1 MTTTRLPVAAHD
13 GTQVPAIQVQARA
26 TLPTRHGAFET
37 LAYVSDGD
45 PTPHLALVLGDPA
58 GHDVLV
64 RVHSECLTGEVLGSL
79 RCDCGDQLDQAL
91 RHLAFAGRGVV
102 VYLRGHEG
110 RGIGLVDKLR
120 AYALQESG
128 LDTIDANLALGR
140 AVDERSYEAAAGVL
154 SHLGVRS
161 VALMTNNP
169 DKVLALSRCGV
180 PVHRTIPMMAA
191 VNRHNQ
197 RYLHAKADRL
207 GHAGLAATA
216 ARKELA

>member
-1 MTTTRLPVAAHD
+1 MTPTPA
-13 GTQVPAIQVQARA
+13 QVPIPHEVQVQAQVS
-26 TLPTRHGAFET
+26 LPTRHGHFET
-37 LAYVSDGD
+37 LAFVTGSDS
-45 PTPHLALVLGDPA
+45 TAHLALVLGDVA
-58 GHDVLV
+58 GHDVVV

-191 VNRHNQ
+191 VNRYNQ

-207 GHAGLAATA
+207 GHHGLATPM
-216 ARKELA
+216 ARQELA